1 MRLSEHDRLAIC
13 QVTREVAGIGAR
25 VYLFGSRTRD
35 DLRGGDI
42 DLLVELPEDVVD
54 RHALGFRLHAI
65 HIHMYLRNIHG
76 VAREHTHQF
85 LRLPRLRQHRIEVPV
100 ELAVTNACAVF
111 DLHCESAKLA

>member
-42 DLLVELPEDVVD
+42 DLLVELPEAGSDKLAVSLRTGARLQRLIGERKIDVLVVD
-54 RHALGFRLHAI
+54 PATAETPLIWAARREGIAL
-65 HIHMYLRNIHG
+65 
-76 VAREHTHQF
+76 
-85 LRLPRLRQHRIEVPV
+85 
-100 ELAVTNACAVF
+100 
-111 DLHCESAKLA
+111 